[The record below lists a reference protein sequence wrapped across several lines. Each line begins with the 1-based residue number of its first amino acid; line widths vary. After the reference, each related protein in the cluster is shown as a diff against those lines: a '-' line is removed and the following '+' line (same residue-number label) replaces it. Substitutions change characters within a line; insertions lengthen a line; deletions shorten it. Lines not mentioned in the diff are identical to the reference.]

1 MKVKMIYV
9 LTRSACIGAIL
20 LTACSTVQLGHD
32 FNINVFEARVQRGVT
47 TQVQVRQW
55 LGAPTNTGI
64 AVQADDSL
72 NEEWTY
78 YFAQGSPPSMSDAKF
93 KILQVRFDT
102 QGKVVSYSWSG
113 DTGVK

>member
-1 MKVKMIYV
+1 MINPRWR
-9 LTRSACIGAIL
+9 LACAGVML
-20 LTACSTVQLGHD
+20 LAACSTVQLGRD
-32 FNINVFEARVQRGVT
+32 FNINVFEAGVQRGVT
-47 TQVQVRQW
+47 TQAQVRQW

-78 YFAQGSPPSMSDAKF
+78 YFAQGSLPSLSDARF
-93 KILQVRFDT
+93 KTLQVRFDT

-113 DTGVK
+113 DAAAK